1 MLSYAIRRLAHTV
14 PLLFGMVVVVFLM
27 LELTPG
33 DPVAAIVGEYPV
45 PPEFRKAL
53 AAEFHLDAPVWERL
67 YYFFVNIA
75 HGDLGYSYASNAPV
89 TTLITERL
97 PQTLALAGSAYVL
110 GIAIGLVLGVL
121 AAITT
126 RRSVD
131 TTVSSVMLGVYAI
144 PSFWL
149 GQILVIAF
157 AVNVEWF
164 PLQGMAPLVSDSTGL
179 TWVLERLHYL
189 ALPML
194 TYALHE
200 AARVA
205 RLSRVSVMETMG
217 QGYIATAR
225 LKGLTGGQIIR
236 RHMLRNSTLPVV
248 TAMGYSFAVAIGG
261 TVLIETVFSWPG
273 VGLLLVESIRHRD
286 NQVIVGIMLL
296 ISIMVI
302 LMNLLVDLLYAWLD
316 PRTRRT

>member
-1 MLSYAIRRLAHTV
+1 MLSYVIRRLAHTV
-14 PLLFGMVVVVFLM
+14 PLLLGMVVVVFLM

-53 AAEFHLDAPVWERL
+53 TEEYHLDAPVWERL
-67 YYFFVNIA
+67 YYFFANIA
-75 HGDLGYSYASNAPV
+75 QGNLGYSYASNAPV
-89 TTLITERL
+89 TTLIAERL

-110 GIAIGLVLGVL
+110 GIAIGLVLGVI

-131 TTVSSVMLGVYAI
+131 ATVSSVMLGVYAI

-164 PLQGMAPLVSDSTGL
+164 PLQGMAPLVSDSSGL

-194 TYALHE
+194 TYALYE

-273 VGLLLVESIRHRD
+273 VGLLLVESIRQRD

-302 LMNLLVDLLYAWLD
+302 VMNLLVDLLYAWLD